1 MGKINVQEPLIY
13 TGKNISLLKNIPV
26 LDDGQIYIYVML
38 NYPQG
43 NIKIGKTT
51 NIQQRLQSL
60 SGSNGGGS
68 RIIKLYCSPATWVQS
83 VETSLHDYY
92 HKYRINGTEWFKNLD
107 FNDVVTFVNGL
118 FYMKSYN
125 TCNKIRKQIIEKER
139 AKAVEL
145 KALKELE
152 ENNVKETSK
161 KSKSTKGKKK

>member
-1 MGKINVQEPLIY
+1 MEEINIKDPLIY

-26 LDDGQIYIYVML
+26 LDNGQIYIYIML

-92 HKYRINGTEWFKNLD
+92 HKYRIKGTEWFKDLNFD
-107 FNDVVTFVNGL
+107 DVVTFVNNL

-125 TCNKIRKQIIEKER
+125 TCNEIRKQIIEKER
-139 AKAVEL
+139 TKAAEL
-145 KALKELE
+145 KVLKESE
-152 ENNVKETSK
+152 DVKEVNK
-161 KSKSTKGKKK
+161 KTKGKKK

>member
-1 MGKINVQEPLIY
+1 MDNVGIKEPLIY
-13 TGKNISLLKNIPV
+13 TSKNISMLKDIPV

-83 VETSLHDYY
+83 VETSLHGYY
-92 HKYRINGTEWFKNLD
+92 HKYRIDGTEWFKDLD
-107 FNDVVTFVNGL
+107 FNDVVIFVNSL

-125 TCNKIRKQIIEKER
+125 TCNEIRKQIIEKER
-139 AKAVEL
+139 AKIAET
-145 KALKELE
+145 KALE
-152 ENNVKETSK
+152 ENNEEKTTSK
-161 KSKSTKGKKK
+161 KSKKKKG